1 MSIFDLLKHDADL
14 HNKLSNKQKTTNG
27 INETIGNT
35 NGNINTTNVFNQ
47 VEKITVTNVF
57 VLNNSSSTDGKQ
69 EAFANSDID
78 CFFSKATIRS
88 IKEVS
93 IPSPVGL

>member
-35 NGNINTTNVFNQ
+35 NGNINTKWRKLQSLMF
-47 VEKITVTNVF
+47 
-57 VLNNSSSTDGKQ
+57 LY
-69 EAFANSDID
+69 
-78 CFFSKATIRS
+78 
-88 IKEVS
+88 
-93 IPSPVGL
+93 